1 MSDIGQL
8 KTKRICFD
16 CVGETYLEDLIANQ
30 GTHGQCDY
38 CCQPGQTFSIAEMAD
53 RIETAFEQHYERTSE
68 HPSDLEWMM
77 QKDKELNYE
86 WEREGFPTVYAISG
100 AALIGE
106 QPARDIQA
114 VLADRYA
121 DWESMKIGDETEFD
135 AGACYAE
142 KGPNPREWQAQWFLF
157 EEKLKTETRFF
168 SRDAAA
174 TLEVIFKDISHLQT
188 RDGRHVVVD
197 AGPGTQHSAF
207 YRARSFEADSDLQD
221 ALVYPE
227 QRLGTPPSQR
237 ARDGRMNARG
247 IAVFYGA
254 SDPTAAI
261 AEVRPPVGSKV
272 LVGQFE
278 VIAPLRLLDLRAL
291 DRIRLSGSIFD
302 PDYVRQLERVAFLAI
317 LGKRITVPVMPSD
330 EPFEYLATQAV
341 ADFLATEADP
351 PLDGII
357 YPSVQAG
364 EDQYNVVLFHKAA
377 RVQPADTSKG
387 AKISAQLYT
396 TTEDGVEPD
405 YTIIEELPEP
415 IQASDSAKHQEGSS
429 TPAADDT
436 DLRNSTLRLQSDSLT
451 VHHVK
456 RVSIDTDPHEVSH
469 LQWEPWK
476 KGLDS

>member
-1 MSDIGQL
+1 MSDISQL
-8 KTKRICFD
+8 KTKRICSD
-16 CVGETYLEDLIANQ
+16 CVDEPCLEDQIA
-30 GTHGQCDY
+30 THDQCSY
-38 CCQPGQTFSIAEMAD
+38 CGQPGQTFTIAEMAD
-53 RIETAFEQHYERTSE
+53 RIETAFEQHYERTSDQ
-68 HPSDLEWMM
+68 PSYLELMM
-77 QKDKELNYE
+77 LKDKELNYE
-86 WEREGFPTVYAISG
+86 WEREGFPTIYAISG
-100 AALIGE
+100 AALIRE
-106 QPARDIQA
+106 QPARDIQE
-114 VLADRYA
+114 VLSDRYA
-121 DWESMKIGDETEFD
+121 DWESMQIGDETEFD

-157 EEKLKTETRFF
+157 EEKLKTENRFF

-174 TLEVIFKDISHLQT
+174 TLEMIFKDISHLQT

-207 YRARSFEADSDLQD
+207 YRARSFEADRDLED

-227 QRLGTPPSQR
+227 QRLGTPPSFK

-254 SDPTAAI
+254 SDPVAAM

-291 DRIRLSGSIFD
+291 DQIRLSGSIFD
-302 PDYVRQLERVAFLAI
+302 PDYVRQRERVAFLAI
-317 LGKRITVPVMPSD
+317 LGKRITVPVMPGD

-377 RVQPADTSKG
+377 RVQPADTSIS
-387 AKISAQLYT
+387 AKVHAQLYT

-415 IQASDSAKHQEGSS
+415 IQNSDNAKHQKGSGA
-429 TPAADDT
+429 TAADDT
-436 DLRNSTLRLQSDSLT
+436 DLRDATLRLQPDSLI

-456 RVSIDTDPHEVSH
+456 RVSIQTDPYEVSRFP
-469 LQWEPWK
+469 WEPWK
-476 KGLDS
+476 KGLDF